1 MFAQAHYNFK
11 IENMKKII
19 LLFLIAFIT
28 YSCQSQKDSRIKIV
42 PKSEFQLIV
51 ANENV
56 QLIDVRTPQ
65 EYADGFIKGAKNINV
80 NDTNFES
87 EIQKLDK
94 TKPVYIYCRSG
105 ARSQT
110 AAKKMVELGF
120 NQVVDL
126 QGGYMNWN

>member
-1 MFAQAHYNFK
+1 
-11 IENMKKII
+11 MKKII
-19 LLFLIAFIT
+19 LIFLFTFVAF
-28 YSCQSQKDSRIKIV
+28 SCQSQKDSKIKV
-42 PKSEFQLIV
+42 VQKSEFQTGIT
-51 ANENV
+51 NENV

-80 NDTNFES
+80 NNANFET

-120 NQVVDL
+120 TQIIDL

>member
-1 MFAQAHYNFK
+1 
-11 IENMKKII
+11 MKKII
-19 LLFLIAFIT
+19 FIFLFEFVAFF
-28 YSCQSQKDSRIKIV
+28 CQSQKDSKIKV
-42 PKSEFQLIV
+42 VQKSEFQTVITK
-51 ANENV
+51 ENV
-56 QLIDVRTPQ
+56 QLIDVRRPQ
-65 EYADGFIKGAKNINV
+65 EYANRFIKGAKNINV
-80 NDTNFES
+80 TDANFET

-120 NQVVDL
+120 TQIIDL

>member
-1 MFAQAHYNFK
+1 M
-11 IENMKKII
+11 ISMKKII
-19 LLFLIAFIT
+19 LIFLFAFVT
-28 YSCQSQKDSRIKIV
+28 FSCQSQKDSKIKV
-42 PKSEFQLIV
+42 VQKSEFQTVITK
-51 ANENV
+51 ENV

-80 NDTNFES
+80 NDANFET

-94 TKPVYIYCRSG
+94 TQPVYIYCRSG

-120 NQVVDL
+120 TQIVDL